1 MPFVS
6 RPGLNGKIYIPEQ
19 LPGQKKHNCKSC
31 FSCQVCSDDRC
42 CLCLGQMCK
51 KAETHKTIIKR
62 NCPARKTPPVVT
74 AVAAEDRVITYAI

>member
-31 FSCQVCSDDRC
+31 FLCQVCSDDRC
-42 CLCLGQMCK
+42 SLCLGQMCK
-51 KAETHKTIIKR
+51 KAEIHKAIINR
-62 NCPARKTPPVVT
+62 NCQS
-74 AVAAEDRVITYAI
+74 AVKKAVISI